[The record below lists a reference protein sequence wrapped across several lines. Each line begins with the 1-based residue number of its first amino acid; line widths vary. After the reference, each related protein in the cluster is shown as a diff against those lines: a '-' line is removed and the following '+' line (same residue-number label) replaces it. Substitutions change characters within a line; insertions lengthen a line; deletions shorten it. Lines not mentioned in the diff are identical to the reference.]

1 MKLKIVS
8 FLIAIV
14 SAVQV
19 IMPLNAKA
27 DGGNYISA
35 DTVSIEKMLEE
46 IPADEIIVTECHTGK
61 ILFEKNSVQEREIS
75 HLTKLMTLLIAA
87 EKLESGEISLD
98 DKVTVSANANSMEG
112 SQIWLDKG
120 EKIRLEE
127 LIKSISIGNAND
139 ACVALAEH
147 ISGSEKD
154 FTDEM
159 NSKAKLLD
167 MAGTHFADC
176 TGMSDQSRS
185 NAADMALL
193 AAEIVKY
200 KSLAGYLTV
209 WRDFVRD
216 GKAELVSQNRLVRT
230 YNGITGM
237 KACSSRSAGECSVV
251 TAEKNGMCI
260 CVVILGCESSEARE
274 SASKKLLDMSFD
286 AFQIYSPEIAKDML
300 KDIPVTGGEYHKI
313 KVEFGTITPVIIPR
327 GSYNLVEVR
336 FEKKEEIAAPV
347 KKNETVG
354 KLSCILNNE
363 TILKT
368 ELRSAESVK
377 KMNFKFGFLK
387 LLYNLIG

>member
-1 MKLKIVS
+1 MSL
-8 FLIAIV
+8 LIAAV
-14 SAVQV
+14 SAVQF

-98 DKVTVSANANSMEG
+98 DTVTVSANANSMDG

-154 FTDEM
+154 FTDKM
-159 NSKAKLLD
+159 NSKAKSLD

-193 AAEIVKY
+193 AAELVKC
-200 KSLAGYLTV
+200 KSLTKYLTV

-230 YNGITGM
+230 YSGITGM

-274 SASKKLLDMSFD
+274 SASKKLLDMSFE
-286 AFQIYSPEIAKDML
+286 AFQIYSPEITKDML
-300 KDIPVTGGEYHKI
+300 KDIPVTGGEYHTI
-313 KVEFGTITPVIIPR
+313 KVEFEAITPVIIPR
-327 GSYNLVEVR
+327 GSYNSVEVR

-354 KLSCILNNE
+354 KLSCVLNNE

-368 ELRSAESVK
+368 DLRSAESVK